1 MKTALIHCPYVS
13 ILSIPPLAP
22 ALLKA
27 CLNRDGLSTQTFDF
41 NLEFQQC
48 FSNDSKVKIIAWM
61 TTPDITIDMHHL
73 WRYQQFVES
82 CADQVIA
89 SNATSIAISVFSH
102 ESQRF
107 AEDICYHLKMKS
119 PNIYIVAGGGGV
131 MIRQNFYD
139 RTWADLAVDSRLV
152 DCVLIGEGENMISDI
167 ISKRS
172 VGVLQTPQINNEE
185 LADLPVP
192 NFDDYDL
199 ARYGP
204 IEKLQLPITASK
216 GCVRSCTFCDVAV
229 IWPKFRYR
237 RGENVATEMIEV
249 YQRYGIKNFAFTDSL
264 INGGLKPFRE
274 MNTILSDRLPETVR
288 YSGQFICRSQKD
300 MPEKDFYLMRRGGC
314 NRVSIGI
321 ESGSEQVRSHMKKQF
336 SNADIKY
343 TVAELLKNG
352 IQQSWNIIVGYPTE
366 TDRDWQETLDLIY
379 QYRVHSDLI
388 KVSPVGVFQML
399 QNTPM
404 TKHEMLEELDIEMH
418 MLNGYSEYGW
428 ISNKNPGNDF
438 RLRATRWK
446 QLVAMLKDLD
456 MINPFTNIDQ
466 KTMVIE
472 QQVEYYEKKSNKPVF
487 EIRRQSIQDP
497 THLDYQ

>member
-1 MKTALIHCPYVS
+1 
-13 ILSIPPLAP
+13 
-22 ALLKA
+22 
-27 CLNRDGLSTQTFDF
+27 
-41 NLEFQQC
+41 
-48 FSNDSKVKIIAWM
+48 
-61 TTPDITIDMHHL
+61 
-73 WRYQQFVES
+73 
-82 CADQVIA
+82 
-89 SNATSIAISVFSH
+89 
-102 ESQRF
+102 
-107 AEDICYHLKMKS
+107 
-119 PNIYIVAGGGGV
+119 
-131 MIRQNFYD
+131 
-139 RTWADLAVDSRLV
+139 
-152 DCVLIGEGENMISDI
+152 
-167 ISKRS
+167 
-172 VGVLQTPQINNEE
+172 
-185 LADLPVP
+185 
-192 NFDDYDL
+192 
-199 ARYGP
+199 
-204 IEKLQLPITASK
+204 
-216 GCVRSCTFCDVAV
+216 VAV

-428 ISNKNPGNDF
+428 ISNKNPGNDL

-472 QQVEYYEKKSNKPVF
+472 QQVEYYGKKSNKPVF